1 MPPSTAIPD
10 TEFSLPTY
18 FSVKVLGKYTLLSL
32 GKKPEKP
39 TPTSR
44 LIPVS
49 RSFFNPERLRFLA
62 DLNEDLI
69 YSGIVLLVA
78 PLLFMYFGIRDA
90 ILFDG
95 QEILMQCLLAGAIG
109 LRAISLF
116 WIARLAWVNKV
127 VLQDQLLLAI
137 FLPATA
143 LLLTGF
149 TLGEPVQYI
158 EMIADQQVAEPELVT
173 EETAI
178 TAAAEEMVN
187 PAAVATFPAYAPA
200 PAFIN
205 TSMQKTAEEIDRRQ
219 ALEEAELA
227 RIAS

>member
-1 MPPSTAIPD
+1 MTSSTAIPD

-18 FSVKVLGKYTLLSL
+18 FSVKVFGKYTVMSL
-32 GKKPEKP
+32 GKKPEKL
-39 TPTSR
+39 TPATR
-44 LIPVS
+44 LIPVT

-62 DLNEDLI
+62 DLNEAII

-95 QEILMQCLLAGAIG
+95 QAILMQCLLAGAIG

-143 LLLTGF
+143 LLITGF
-149 TLGEPVQYI
+149 TFGEPVQYI

-178 TAAAEEMVN
+178 SAAAEQMVN

-200 PAFIN
+200 PAYVN
-205 TSMQKTAEEIDRRQ
+205 TRVNITAEELNKRQ